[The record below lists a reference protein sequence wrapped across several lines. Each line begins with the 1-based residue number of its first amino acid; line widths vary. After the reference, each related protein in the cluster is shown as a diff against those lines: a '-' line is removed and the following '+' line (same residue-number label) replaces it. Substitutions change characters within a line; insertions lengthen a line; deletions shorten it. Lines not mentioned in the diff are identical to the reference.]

1 MYLKALLRP
10 RAPATPLPLT
20 PRDKQAEV
28 LNLIAA
34 DKPVLVTAPRNS
46 GLTTLLL
53 GIATSLQTEYGL
65 ASCFL
70 SGRDL
75 AELSPA
81 QCYAEV
87 AARLSELIP
96 QAKGTARDALSLRRA
111 LLQLLTVSTRG
122 IILLI
127 DDMHLAPSDW
137 CFSFLNLLRSIG
149 HERYLQPLWQ
159 KLGCVV
165 GSHEPQSI
173 ATLDPASTFK
183 FLHRVELQPLTN
195 NTHPW
200 LIREAAPL
208 LVIDALRLEVRYE
221 ERLLPLFPQELKI
234 LLFLASQPERYFS
247 EAAIY
252 RGISEQAYGG
262 ELGVVN
268 LKAPIARL
276 RKKLPSRDLI
286 HNRRGIGY
294 AFRPV
299 LPYEYIDT

>member
-1 MYLKALLRP
+1 MKALLRP

-20 PRDKQAEV
+20 PRDEQAEV

-53 GIATSLQTEYGL
+53 GLAKSLQTEYDL

-70 SGRDL
+70 SGRGL
-75 AELSPA
+75 AELSSA

-87 AARLSELIP
+87 VARLTELIP
-96 QAKGTARDALSLRRA
+96 QAKGTAYDALSLRRA
-111 LLQLLTVSTRG
+111 LLQILTVSTRG

-127 DDMHLAPSDW
+127 DDMHLAPCDW
-137 CFSFLNLLRSIG
+137 CMSFLNLLRSIR
-149 HERYLQPLWQ
+149 HEGYLQPLWQ

-165 GSHEPQSI
+165 GSHELQSI
-173 ATLDPASTFK
+173 ATLDPGATFK
-183 FLHRVELQPLTN
+183 FLQRVELQPFTD

-200 LIREAAPL
+200 LIKEAAPT
-208 LVIDALRLEVRYE
+208 LVIDALRLEVRYQ

-234 LLFLASQPERYFS
+234 LLFLASQPERYFN

-252 RGISEQAYGG
+252 RGISEQTDGA

-299 LPYEYIDT
+299 LPYEYIDA

>member
-1 MYLKALLRP
+1 MDALLCP
-10 RAPATPLPLT
+10 RAPATPLPRT

-34 DKPVLVTAPRNS
+34 DRPVLVTAPRGS

-53 GIATSLQTEYGL
+53 GLAKLLQTEYGL

-75 AELSPA
+75 ARLSA
-81 QCYAEV
+81 DQCFAEV
-87 AARLSELIP
+87 AARLTELVP
-96 QAKGTARDALSLRRA
+96 QAKTTACDALSLRRG
-111 LLQLLTVSTRG
+111 LLQLLTISTRG

-127 DDMHLAPSDW
+127 DDMHLAPCDW
-137 CFSFLNLLRSIG
+137 CISFLNMLRSISDEG
-149 HERYLQPLWQ
+149 YLQPIWQ

-165 GSHEPQSI
+165 GSHEPKSLK
-173 ATLDPASTFK
+173 ALYPESPYS
-183 FLHRVELQPLTN
+183 FLNLVELQPLANETN
-195 NTHPW
+195 P
-200 LIREAAPL
+200 LLVRETTPQ
-208 LVIDALRLEVRYE
+208 LVIDAVRLEVRYQG
-221 ERLLPLFPQELKI
+221 RLLPLFPQELKI
-234 LLFLASQPERYFS
+234 LLYLAGQPERYFS
-247 EAAIY
+247 EGAIY
-252 RGISEQAYGG
+252 RGISEQSYSG

-299 LPYEYIDT
+299 LPYEYIAP

>member
-1 MYLKALLRP
+1 MWLKPLLRP
-10 RAPATPLPLT
+10 RAPATPLPRT
-20 PRDKQAEV
+20 PHDKQAEV

-53 GIATSLQTEYGL
+53 GLGKSLQTEYGL

-81 QCYAEV
+81 QCYAELV
-87 AARLSELIP
+87 ARLTELIP
-96 QAKGTARDALSLRRA
+96 QAQGTAHDALSLRRA
-111 LLQLLTVSTRG
+111 LLHMLTVSTRG

-127 DDMHLAPSDW
+127 DDMHLAPCDW
-137 CFSFLNLLRSIG
+137 CISFLNLLCSIG
-149 HERYLQPLWQ
+149 HEGYLQPLWQ
-159 KLGCVV
+159 KLGCVI
-165 GSHEPQSI
+165 GSHE
-173 ATLDPASTFK
+173 LEPASAFV
-183 FLHRVELQPLTN
+183 FLHRVELPPLN
-195 NTHPW
+195 NNSPW
-200 LIREAAPL
+200 LIKEETPQ
-208 LVIDALRLEVRYE
+208 LVIDAVRLEVRYQG
-221 ERLLPLFPQELKI
+221 RLLPLFPQELKI

-299 LPYEYIDT
+299 IPYEYIDAE

>member
-1 MYLKALLRP
+1 MKALLRP

-20 PRDKQAEV
+20 LGDKQAEV

-53 GIATSLQTEYGL
+53 GLARSLQTEYGL

-75 AELSPA
+75 AALSPA

-87 AARLSELIP
+87 AARLTELVP
-96 QAKGTARDALSLRRA
+96 QATGTADDALSLRRA
-111 LLQLLTVSTRG
+111 LLQILTVSTRG

-127 DDMHLAPSDW
+127 DDMHLAPRDW
-137 CFSFLNLLRSIG
+137 CISFLNLLRSIG
-149 HERYLQPLWQ
+149 DEGYVQPVWQ

-165 GSHEPQSI
+165 GSHELPSI
-173 ATLDPASTFK
+173 TALDLASTCK
-183 FLHRVELQPLTN
+183 WLQRVELQPLTD

-200 LIREAAPL
+200 LVRETAPI
-208 LVIDALRLEVRYE
+208 LVIDALRLEVRYQE
-221 ERLLPLFPQELKI
+221 QLLPLFPQELKI

-252 RGISEQAYGG
+252 RGISEQPYGD

-299 LPYEYIDT
+299 LPYKYMGP